1 VILLDYYLSLRH
13 SHILLMSFNCP
24 IAPAFVSAL
33 FVQTTELPSGT
44 VLYRFHKNIYRAD
57 SFNPNTGKRIDLP
70 EAGARFNPFPGAPA
84 TNIPTLYAAD
94 SLAAAALESVFHD
107 VAHVPSPTYPRSRLA
122 EWSYS
127 KLRTTRNLLLL
138 KLVNPQLRQ
147 LSIPSRASSITES
160 ELIHTPPSEYPQTRT
175 WARFLHASIP
185 HLDGLAWRPRLGGTG
200 LSYVLFG
207 DRCKKGDL
215 QVYSPAIPVATGPGF
230 SEVHD
235 IAASASISIVDP

>member
-1 VILLDYYLSLRH
+1 
-13 SHILLMSFNCP
+13 MSSNCP
-24 IAPAFVSAL
+24 IAPAVGSAAL
-33 FVQTTELPSGT
+33 VVQTTDLPSGK
-44 VLYRFHKNIYRAD
+44 VLFRFHKGIYAAD
-57 SFNPNTGKRIDLP
+57 SFNPNTGRRIDLP

-94 SLAAAALESVFHD
+94 TLTAAALESVFHD

-127 KLRTTRNLLLL
+127 KLRTTRRLLLL

-147 LSIPSRASSITES
+147 LSVPGRASSIREG
-160 ELIHTPPSEYPQTRT
+160 ELIHTPPSEYPHTRT

-185 HLDGLAWRPRLGGTG
+185 DLDGLAWRPRLGGTG

-207 DRCKKGDL
+207 DRCEHGDL
-215 QVYSPAIPVATGPGF
+215 QIHSPAIAVAMGPGF
-230 SEVHD
+230 SRVYT
-235 IAASASISIVDP
+235 IATGASISIVDP